1 MCFSFWKKC
10 FQLFKICYFSLLFME
25 VLLGVWNK
33 KVSLPN
39 VFLLWMITFC
49 FRFQMEPLSVDV
61 SGKIPPKKPCRMLG
75 ILEQMSWYILPDT
88 SPLVWDKSKRF
99 NVTCL
104 PEVLHLFCGGGLSA
118 HHKMAPA

>member
-1 MCFSFWKKC
+1 MCFSSLKKC

-25 VLLGVWNK
+25 VLLGVWNR

-39 VFLLWMITFC
+39 VSLLWMITFC

-61 SGKIPPKKPCRMLG
+61 SGKIPPQKPCRMLG
-75 ILEQMSWYILPDT
+75 ILEQMSWYILPGT
-88 SPLVWDKSKRF
+88 SPLVWGKSKRF
-99 NVTCL
+99 SVTCL

-118 HHKMAPA
+118 PHKMAPA